1 MPIKVLQ
8 NQITNLYLFIY
19 LFDLVVLAT
28 IVIDFPAKLFFVVF
42 FLNLMILKHVS
53 VALVYSL
60 FNLEG
65 STGPTT

>member
-19 LFDLVVLAT
+19 LFDF